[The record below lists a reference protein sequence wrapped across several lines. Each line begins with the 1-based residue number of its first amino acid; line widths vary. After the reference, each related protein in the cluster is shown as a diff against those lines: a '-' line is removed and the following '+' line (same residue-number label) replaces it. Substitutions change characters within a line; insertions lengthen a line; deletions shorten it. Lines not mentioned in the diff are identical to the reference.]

1 MIIEF
6 QLIAGPLVVY
16 KISIPRKRTAF
27 RILNSICLLWCLSS
41 TETASRISST
51 CPEIDVD
58 GLANLS
64 QDWRWVLALCM
75 LSEISR
81 SIIPVSVTIFEECR
95 FILWRGHFVLFV
107 RLHTCKAQCRIS
119 FRIIVQPPEFSK
131 PFWLEWSH
139 SPWLLSFRICIG
151 CRWLINR
158 VQK

>member
-1 MIIEF
+1 MKRRQEF
-6 QLIAGPLVVY
+6 R
-16 KISIPRKRTAF
+16 PRALR
-27 RILNSICLLWCLSS
+27 CWW
-41 TETASRISST
+41 
-51 CPEIDVD
+51 
-58 GLANLS
+58 LS
-64 QDWRWVLALCM
+64 QFVTGLEMSIALYM

-151 CRWLINR
+151 CRWLINCVDILYTR
-158 VQK
+158 LLTHQIGPWPVWSGIEDQIHLKPSQGCNAPTP